1 MLNRGKSAM
10 ATQATE
16 VTRPLRRVE
25 YDKLVALGTFE
36 NERVELLE
44 GELVAMSPIGAPHN
58 FAVQALT
65 ELLVLALHGRAWVRP
80 QMSYAAH
87 ELSEPEPDL
96 AVVPR
101 ADYSREQPA
110 QVLTLIEV
118 AESPLAYDRGRKLRL
133 YANCGVPEYWV
144 VNIPERCVEVY
155 RDPQP
160 NCYANSE
167 RYEPGQSIRLASFN
181 DVVLAVSDFLK

>member
-1 MLNRGKSAM
+1 M
-10 ATQATE
+10 ASSATE

-25 YDKLVALGTFE
+25 YDKLVALGVFE

-58 FAVQALT
+58 FSVQALN

-80 QMSYAAH
+80 QMSLAAH

-96 AVVPR
+96 AIVPR
-101 ADYSREQPA
+101 ADYHLEQPGQA
-110 QVLTLIEV
+110 LTIIEV
-118 AESPLAYDRGRKLRL
+118 AESSLAYDRGRKLRM
-133 YANCGVPEYWV
+133 YASCGVKEYWV

-155 RDPQP
+155 GDPQP
-160 NCYANSE
+160 NFYARRD
-167 RYEPGQSIRLASFN
+167 RYEPGQSIRLASFS
-181 DVVLAVSDFLK
+181 DVLLNVSDFLK